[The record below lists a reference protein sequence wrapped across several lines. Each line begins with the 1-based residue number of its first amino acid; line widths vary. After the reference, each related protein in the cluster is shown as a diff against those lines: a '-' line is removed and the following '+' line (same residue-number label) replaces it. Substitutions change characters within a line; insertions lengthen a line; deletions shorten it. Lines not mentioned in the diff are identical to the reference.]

1 MYTFKDE
8 TFEDGIMDGKAYP
21 CGKFA
26 GNLRKYLFKEHL
38 GLLEEN
44 SDTVEFD
51 IADPISDFFYR

>member
-1 MYTFKDE
+1 
-8 TFEDGIMDGKAYP
+8 MDGKAYP

-38 GLLEEN
+38 GLLEEK